1 MRTTRFLSAA
11 ACGVLASLGA
21 PALAQP
27 GEERG
32 LGAYFGFEEPRFIVV
47 DDGCTLADVADV
59 TGDGLRDVVVIN
71 NRKSRIEIHA
81 ARRSPREERELGVNE
96 IAASPWYDRIDV
108 TVRRQALAALAR
120 DVNGDGLVDLLYA
133 GRPGAL
139 VALAQTEDGGFERL
153 SERRVRGLQS
163 TWSGFSLA
171 DVTGDAGLEVVT
183 LVDGRV
189 GAAPLGADGSIGE
202 PALFGQG
209 DPVAAC
215 YTADVNGDGYAD
227 VVGVTPESAAPVRVW
242 LQTRAGGEGRLGA
255 ERRFETPPL
264 READP
269 APLPGRGA
277 SGIAVIERPTRRIVL
292 NELVRETVDLR
303 GSGSAE
309 APLTVRSFANP
320 SATDRG
326 VVVADLDAD
335 GLDDVIAADPA
346 GNRVEVWRQR
356 RGDGLASGDTFSSFK
371 KPSAVAVGQWD
382 SAAAL
387 EVFVVSE
394 EENVVG
400 VSSWE
405 GDRLTFPSP
414 IGLETAGGTPV
425 AVAATERDGRPLLAV
440 AVKDRRDIVIEIHSP
455 EGPLGSVEAA
465 DLRRTPDALRWADA
479 DQDGSPDVLVLTD
492 GEPMVMVRTGEGGA
506 PAEALGQDDMAQYG
520 LVSAAGAGNT
530 ATLDVD
536 GDGLEELLIAD
547 ANFVRACRYE
557 EGRGWVV
564 VEQITDPDPAAS
576 YAGVD
581 VMLDRSRP
589 RLIVADSSSGELKM
603 FERAGEGWEPSGLV
617 RVSGFGLG
625 AIRAGSF
632 DGAGG
637 PGVLAFGGGGFAHA
651 LLSGERWALRELSA
665 HRNDEEDRL
674 EHEIAVG
681 DVNSDGFS
689 DLIVLD
695 AQRQM
700 VQVLTVTASGRLLH
714 ATEFQ
719 AFETRSFGFDQSRG
733 FEPRQAMIADATGDG
748 APDLLLVAHDRIIV
762 HPQATR
768 EVR

>member
-1 MRTTRFLSAA
+1 
-11 ACGVLASLGA
+11 
-21 PALAQP
+21 
-27 GEERG
+27 
-32 LGAYFGFEEPRFIVV
+32 
-47 DDGCTLADVADV
+47 
-59 TGDGLRDVVVIN
+59 
-71 NRKSRIEIHA
+71 
-81 ARRSPREERELGVNE
+81 
-96 IAASPWYDRIDV
+96 
-108 TVRRQALAALAR
+108 
-120 DVNGDGLVDLLYA
+120 
-133 GRPGAL
+133 
-139 VALAQTEDGGFERL
+139 
-153 SERRVRGLQS
+153 
-163 TWSGFSLA
+163 
-171 DVTGDAGLEVVT
+171 
-183 LVDGRV
+183 
-189 GAAPLGADGSIGE
+189 
-202 PALFGQG
+202 
-209 DPVAAC
+209 
-215 YTADVNGDGYAD
+215 
-227 VVGVTPESAAPVRVW
+227 
-242 LQTRAGGEGRLGA
+242 
-255 ERRFETPPL
+255 
-264 READP
+264 
-269 APLPGRGA
+269 
-277 SGIAVIERPTRRIVL
+277 
-292 NELVRETVDLR
+292 
-303 GSGSAE
+303 
-309 APLTVRSFANP
+309 
-320 SATDRG
+320 
-326 VVVADLDAD
+326 VVADLDAD

-371 KPSAVAVGQWD
+371 APSAIGVGQWD
-382 SAAAL
+382 GTAAL

-400 VSSWE
+400 VSSWD

-425 AVAATERDGRPLLAV
+425 AVAATERGGTPLLAV

-455 EGPLGSVEAA
+455 EGSLGSVEAA

-492 GEPMVMVRTGEGGA
+492 GEPMVMERTGEGGA
-506 PAEALGQDDMAQYG
+506 PGEALGQDDMAQYG

-564 VEQITDPDPAAS
+564 VEQITDPDPSAS
-576 YAGVD
+576 YVGVD

-603 FERAGEGWEPSGLV
+603 FERAGEGWEPSGSV

-681 DVNSDGFS
+681 DINSDGFS
-689 DLIVLD
+689 DLVVLD

-700 VQVLTVTASGRLLH
+700 VQILTIAASGRLLH